1 LDPHARL
8 SKAHSVTPTSA
19 ATVRLHVTL
28 QGTVQGVGFRPFL
41 HRLATELGLA
51 GWVHNSC
58 QGVAV
63 EVEGLR
69 SGAEEFLARLQS
81 EKPSA
86 GSIQNLTGTWLEP
99 TGQRGFVIQP
109 SDVSGPKTTSVA
121 PDLATCPECLR
132 EIRDPT
138 NRRYR
143 YPFTS
148 CTQCGPRFSIV
159 ESLPYDRASTT
170 MRTFR
175 MCAACQSEFD
185 DPTNRRFHAQPNA
198 CPDCGPQLEFW
209 DPSGQCLSA
218 HDAALKAAAEAIR
231 QGKIVAVKGLGG
243 FHLLVAAHDE
253 AAIRRLRTAKHR
265 EEKPLALMA
274 PDLESVRQWCDVSA
288 LEACLLQS
296 PASPIVLLPRNG
308 RPNAI
313 APSVAPGNP
322 NLGVL
327 LPYTPLHQLLLTEL
341 GFPVVATS
349 GNRHDEPIC
358 IDEREAVEKLAGIAD
373 FLLIHN
379 RPIVRPLDDSILR
392 VMAGRGLMLRRARGF
407 APLPV
412 SVQRDFPT
420 TLAVGAHLKNTVALS
435 VGREVFISQHLGD
448 LETVPGLAS
457 FQRVTADLP
466 QLYEV
471 RPEIIVADAHPDYL
485 STHFAQQFVTKS
497 PYTRLI
503 RVQHHHAH
511 VLSCLA
517 DNDLQPPVLGVC
529 WDGTGYGLDGTI
541 WGGEFLRVTPTGFE
555 RVVHLRPFRL
565 PGGGLAVREPRRAA
579 LGLLYECLGA
589 DAFTRTET
597 HTLQAFTEIETRMLH
612 HMMVHNINSPWTSS
626 VGRLFDAVASLL
638 NLRQQAGFEGQ
649 AAMEVEFASG
659 APLTDEAYE
668 LELSAGILDWTPLLH
683 DLLFDLDEKR
693 PTAIIAAKFHH
704 ALANSIVAVATQ
716 VGEQRV
722 ALTGG
727 CFQNKYLT
735 ECAVHRLR
743 TNGFQP
749 YWHQQVPPND
759 GGLALGQIA
768 AAAAFPAV
776 A

>member
-1 LDPHARL
+1 M
-8 SKAHSVTPTSA
+8 TPTA
-19 ATVRLHVTL
+19 AAPVRLHLTL

-58 QGVAV
+58 QGLAV

-81 EKPSA
+81 EKPTA
-86 GSIQNLTGTWLEP
+86 GSIQHLATSWLEP
-99 TGQRGFVIQP
+99 MGHLGFVIQP
-109 SDVSGPKTTSVA
+109 SDVSGPRSTSVA
-121 PDLATCPECLR
+121 PDLASCPECLR
-132 EIRDPT
+132 EIREPT

-143 YPFTS
+143 YPFTT

-170 MRTFR
+170 MRTFT
-175 MCAACQSEFD
+175 MCAACQAEFD

-198 CPDCGPQLEFW
+198 CPDCGPQLEFR
-209 DPSGQCLSA
+209 DLSGQRLSS
-218 HDAALKAAAEAIR
+218 HDDALKAAAEALR

-243 FHLLVAAHDE
+243 FHLLVAAHED
-253 AAIRRLRTAKHR
+253 AAIRRLRAAKHR

-296 PASPIVLLPRNG
+296 PAAPIVLLARNR
-308 RPNAI
+308 RPNDLA
-313 APSVAPGNP
+313 ASVAPGNP

-327 LPYTPLHQLLLTEL
+327 LPYTPLHHLLLAEL

-349 GNRHDEPIC
+349 GNRRDEPIC
-358 IDEREAVEKLAGIAD
+358 IDEREAGEKLGDIAD
-373 FLLIHN
+373 FFLIHN
-379 RPIVRPLDDSILR
+379 RPILRPLDDSILR
-392 VMAGRGLMLRRARGF
+392 VIAGRGLMLRRARGF
-407 APLPV
+407 APLPI
-412 SVQRDFPT
+412 SMNRDLPT

-435 VGREVFISQHLGD
+435 VGREVYISQHLGD
-448 LETVPGLAS
+448 LESVPGLAS
-457 FQRVTADLP
+457 FQRVTAGLSE
-466 QLYEV
+466 LYEV

-485 STHFAQQFVTKS
+485 STHFAKQFVAKS
-497 PYTRLI
+497 PYARLV

-517 DNDLQPPVLGVC
+517 DNHLQPPALGVC
-529 WDGTGYGLDGTI
+529 WDGSGYGLDGTL

-555 RVVHLRPFRL
+555 RSVHLRPFRL
-565 PGGGLAVREPRRAA
+565 PGGDLAVREPRRAA
-579 LGLLYECLGA
+579 LGLLYEGLGA

-597 HTLQAFTEIETRMLH
+597 PTLQAFTEIETRMLH
-612 HMMVHNINSPWTSS
+612 HMMAHDLNAPWTSS

-638 NLRQQAGFEGQ
+638 NLRQRSAFEGQ
-649 AAMEVEFASG
+649 AAMELEFASG
-659 APLTDEAYE
+659 APLTNEAYE
-668 LELSAGILDWTPLLH
+668 LELSAGILDWTPLMH
-683 DLLFDLDEKR
+683 DLLFDLDEKLS
-693 PTAIIAAKFHH
+693 TAIIAAKFHH

-716 VGEQRV
+716 VGEERV

-735 ECAVHRLR
+735 ECAVQRLR
-743 TNGFQP
+743 ANGFQP

-768 AAAAFPAV
+768 AAAASQAV
-776 A
+776 ASLSPS